1 MFCSCLPDLGALSLH
16 ARATEMDAGP
26 SEPRGRLTFTVRRP
40 EKDPSQWG
48 RLKAELLRKIR
59 ALEHKRYKLQF
70 MRELWE
76 RRDEWPELVS
86 KERETDP
93 DPVRG
98 KKKKADPLTQYA
110 DLDLNWYALRPKD
123 YREVLTMVQ
132 KYTQREQQWVIAQ
145 RDRGLGPSSAQLLR
159 EVEDRRYE
167 AQRDRDDA
175 QQALDQAQYRPPAD
189 DGPAFDWQQAFG
201 SGAAK
206 PEMSDSEDDG

>member
-1 MFCSCLPDLGALSLH
+1 MFRSWLPDLRALSLH

-26 SEPRGRLTFTVRRP
+26 SEPHRRLTFTVRRP
-40 EKDPSQWG
+40 EKDSGEWPKL
-48 RLKAELLRKIR
+48 RDELEIKIR
-59 ALEHKRYKLQF
+59 ALKHVRYKLQF

-98 KKKKADPLTQYA
+98 KKKKKDPLTQYA
-110 DLDLNWYALRPKD
+110 DLDLNWYAMRPK
-123 YREVLTMVQ
+123 YYKEVLKMVE

-145 RDRGLGPSSAQLLR
+145 REKGLGPSTAELLS
-159 EVEDRRYE
+159 EVDDRRHKT
-167 AQRDRDDA
+167 QRDLDDV
-175 QQALDQAQYRPPAD
+175 QQARDEALYKSPAAD
-189 DGPAFDWQQAFG
+189 EPAFDWLKAFG
-201 SGAAK
+201 SGTTK